1 MVYQLEDVKGIGSET
16 AKKIKEAGIDSVE
29 ILASSKPEDIVKL
42 RIKGIG
48 KATASK
54 FIESAKSFLEE
65 KSSEVKALYPE
76 GKEKSTDQEKTMKKE
91 ESLKTTNLKELMN
104 KQAECNIGLVGHVDH
119 GMNLS
124 SRRFL

>member
-16 AKKIKEAGIDSVE
+16 AKKIKEAGINSVE

-54 FIESAKSFLEE
+54 FIESAKLFLEE
-65 KSSEVKALYPE
+65 ISSEVNALQPE
-76 GKEKSTDQEKTMKKE
+76 VKEKPADKEKPVKKE
-91 ESLKTTNLKELMN
+91 ESPENINLKELIK

-119 GMNLS
+119 GMN
-124 SRRFL
+124 

>member
-16 AKKIKEAGIDSVE
+16 AKKIKEAGINSVE

-54 FIESAKSFLEE
+54 FIQSAKSL
-65 KSSEVKALYPE
+65 L
-76 GKEKSTDQEKTMKKE
+76 QEKTLEDKTLQPELKKQPSKKE
-91 ESLKTTNLKELMN
+91 EIITKTKPLKDTNLKELI
-104 KQAECNIGLVGHVDH
+104 KGQAECNIGLVGHVDH
-119 GMNLS
+119 GMN
-124 SRRFL
+124 